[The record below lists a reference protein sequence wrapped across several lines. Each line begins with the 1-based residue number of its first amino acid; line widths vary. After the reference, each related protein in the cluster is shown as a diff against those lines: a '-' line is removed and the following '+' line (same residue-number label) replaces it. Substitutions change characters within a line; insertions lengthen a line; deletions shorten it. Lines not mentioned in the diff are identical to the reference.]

1 MMILQLEADLRVA
14 QAEFDRQYE
23 VTKLL
28 LDGVTT
34 AQVHVLYAC
43 VFCFSGHF
51 FINISDRVIFVYVFF
66 LKQNSRTFFS

>member
-1 MMILQLEADLRVA
+1 MFIFFLQLEADLRVA

-34 AQVHVLYAC
+34 AQV
-43 VFCFSGHF
+43 
-51 FINISDRVIFVYVFF
+51 
-66 LKQNSRTFFS
+66 Q

>member
-1 MMILQLEADLRVA
+1 MFLRPEKIFSLDSTVPDNWYTLRYFYNVYIFLQLEADLRVA

-34 AQVHVLYAC
+34 AQV
-43 VFCFSGHF
+43 
-51 FINISDRVIFVYVFF
+51 
-66 LKQNSRTFFS
+66 Q

>member
-1 MMILQLEADLRVA
+1 MFNMYVFIITLQLEADLRVA

-34 AQVHVLYAC
+34 AQVCCYPQFETGKLSAY
-43 VFCFSGHF
+43 
-51 FINISDRVIFVYVFF
+51 
-66 LKQNSRTFFS
+66 